1 MLAAQAILNHSTEVT
16 KDTDRGCLG
25 ARVYG

>member
-1 MLAAQAILNHSTEVT
+1 MLAAQAILNNSTEVT
-16 KDTDRGCLG
+16 KDTDLGCVE